1 MRISHTT
8 LAAATAAALAAL
20 LAPAQAQAAAPDH
33 AGETV
38 TLSVED
44 AIAAL
49 PVRAED
55 RTGYKRSSFRHWI
68 DADRDG
74 CNTRQEV
81 LLEEALVSPEQ
92 GTGCTIS
99 GGEWYSEYDATVT
112 DNARSLDIDH
122 RVPLAEAWDS
132 GASSWT
138 AADREAYANDLGDAR
153 SLVAVSAR
161 TNRSKGDQDPTT
173 WMPPYAGDRCQYLAY
188 WVVVK
193 TRWQLAVDPAEQEA
207 LQENLAG
214 CDVEPIQVTLAR

>member
-1 MRISHTT
+1 M
-8 LAAATAAALAAL
+8 
-20 LAPAQAQAAAPDH
+20 
-33 AGETV
+33 TV
-38 TLSVED
+38 EE

-49 PVRAED
+49 PVRDED
-55 RTGYKRSSFRHWI
+55 RTGYKRTNFKHWV

-81 LLEEALVSPEQ
+81 LLEEALVQPEQ
-92 GTGCTIS
+92 GAGCSIS
-99 GGEWYSEYDATVT
+99 GGEWYSEYDATFT

-132 GASSWT
+132 GASAWT
-138 AADREAYANDLGDAR
+138 AAGREAYANDLGDER

-161 TNRSKGDQDPTT
+161 TNRSKADQDPST
-173 WMPPYAGDRCQYLAY
+173 WMPPHEGDRCQYVAY

-207 LQENLAG
+207 LYENFNG
-214 CDVEPIQVTLAR
+214 CDTEPIQVSLAR